1 MESIKTP
8 SDDFN
13 FSDLVLTSP
22 ITMNSGT
29 HFIKYKFNDNQ
40 FYLQPPKS
48 LLKQNITKGQ
58 RRMFCDLL
66 FTNEND
72 EFLRWI
78 ENLEEYSK
86 KYIFDNRNNW
96 FESELTEDDIEISFT
111 PILKSYKGG
120 KFYML
125 RTLIPTYLGTINLK
139 IYDENENNIE
149 IDQIKENDNV
159 MTALEFKGIK
169 CSPRSF
175 QVEIELKQLLLLN
188 KENIFDQCILN
199 KPSLVK
205 KKIDTQ
211 EENVE
216 NVLEENI
223 KIEVETKDDL
233 EETKEESYPIEQS
246 NLEKEV
252 QEESLSNEQVKED
265 IVQEAKEEEKLEE
278 EEEDVVDVEEK
289 EEEGEKSKEDLENL
303 NFDEPEEIELPLE
316 EVLEGEVVSIKKP
329 NTIYYEMYKEAL
341 KKAKMAKDLALTSYL
356 EAKRIKN
363 QYMLEDLEDS
373 DLEDDTFNSLDD

>member
-29 HFIKYKFNDNQ
+29 HFIKYKLNDNQ

-48 LLKQNITKGQ
+48 LLKQNISKGQ

-86 KYIFDNRNNW
+86 KYIYDNRNNW

-205 KKIDTQ
+205 KKIDSP

-252 QEESLSNEQVKED
+252 QEESLSNEEVKED
-265 IVQEAKEEEKLEE
+265 IVQKAEE
-278 EEEDVVDVEEK
+278 EEEKSEEDIVDVEEK

-373 DLEDDTFNSLDD
+373 DLEDDTFNSIND

>member
-252 QEESLSNEQVKED
+252 QEESLSNEEVKED
-265 IVQEAKEEEKLEE
+265 IVQEAEEEEKLEE

-373 DLEDDTFNSLDD
+373 DLEDDTFNSLND

>member
-125 RTLIPTYLGTINLK
+125 RSLIPSYLGTINLK
-139 IYDENENNIE
+139 IYDENVNNIE

-188 KENIFDQCILN
+188 KDNIFDQCILN

-205 KKIDTQ
+205 NKIDSQ
-211 EENVE
+211 EEDEE

-223 KIEVETKDDL
+223 KIEVDTKDDL

-246 NLEKEV
+246 NQEKEMK
-252 QEESLSNEQVKED
+252 EDSLSNEEVKED
-265 IVQEAKEEEKLEE
+265 IVQEE

-373 DLEDDTFNSLDD
+373 DLEDDTFNSLND

>member
-72 EFLRWI
+72 EFLRWV

-216 NVLEENI
+216 NILEENI
-223 KIEVETKDDL
+223 KIEVDTKDDL
-233 EETKEESYPIEQS
+233 EETKEELYPIEQS

-252 QEESLSNEQVKED
+252 QEESLSNEEVKED
-265 IVQEAKEEEKLEE
+265 IVQVAEEEEKLE

-373 DLEDDTFNSLDD
+373 DLEDDTFNSLND

>member
-13 FSDLVLTSP
+13 FSDLILTSP

-216 NVLEENI
+216 NILEENI
-223 KIEVETKDDL
+223 KIEVDTKDDL
-233 EETKEESYPIEQS
+233 EETKEELYPIEQS

-252 QEESLSNEQVKED
+252 QEESLSNEEVKED
-265 IVQEAKEEEKLEE
+265 IVQVAEEEEKLEE

-373 DLEDDTFNSLDD
+373 DLEDDTFNSLND

>member
-8 SDDFN
+8 SDNFN

-40 FYLQPPKS
+40 FYLQPPKC

-58 RRMFCDLL
+58 KRMFCDLL

-72 EFLRWI
+72 EFIRWI
-78 ENLEEYSK
+78 ENLEDYSK
-86 KYIFDNRNNW
+86 KIIFDNRNNW

-111 PILKSYKGG
+111 PILKSYRGG
-120 KFYML
+120 KFYIL
-125 RTLIPTYLGTINLK
+125 RSLVSSYLGTINLK
-139 IYDENENNIE
+139 IYDEDENNIE
-149 IDQIKENDNV
+149 IDQIKEDDNII
-159 MTALEFKGIK
+159 TALEIKGIK
-169 CSPRSF
+169 CSPRAF
-175 QVEIELKQLLLLN
+175 QVEIELKQLLLLK

-205 KKIDTQ
+205 KKIESQ
-211 EENVE
+211 EDNVD

-223 KIEVETKDDL
+223 KIEI
-233 EETKEESYPIEQS
+233 ETKEDLDDTRDESEYIEEIS
-246 NLEKEV
+246 LEKG
-252 QEESLSNEQVKED
+252 
-265 IVQEAKEEEKLEE
+265 EEEK
-278 EEEDVVDVEEK
+278 
-289 EEEGEKSKEDLENL
+289 EKSKGDLENL

-316 EVLEGEVVSIKKP
+316 EISEEVVSIKKP

-373 DLEDDTFNSLDD
+373 DLEDDTFDSLND

>member
-72 EFLRWI
+72 EFLRWV

-216 NVLEENI
+216 NILEENI
-223 KIEVETKDDL
+223 KIEVDTKDDL
-233 EETKEESYPIEQS
+233 EETKEELYPIEQS

-252 QEESLSNEQVKED
+252 QEESLSNEEVKED
-265 IVQEAKEEEKLEE
+265 IVQEAEEEEKLE

-373 DLEDDTFNSLDD
+373 DLEDDTFNSLND

>member
-252 QEESLSNEQVKED
+252 QEESLSNEEVKED

-373 DLEDDTFNSLDD
+373 DLEDDTFNSIND

>member
-72 EFLRWI
+72 EFLRWV

-216 NVLEENI
+216 NILEENI
-223 KIEVETKDDL
+223 KIEVDTKDDL
-233 EETKEESYPIEQS
+233 EETKEELYPIEQS

-252 QEESLSNEQVKED
+252 QEESLSNEEVKED
-265 IVQEAKEEEKLEE
+265 IVQVAEEEEKLEE

-373 DLEDDTFNSLDD
+373 DLEDDTFNSLND

>member
-13 FSDLVLTSP
+13 FSDLVLTTP

-252 QEESLSNEQVKED
+252 QEESLSNEEVKED
-265 IVQEAKEEEKLEE
+265 IVQEAEEEEKLEE

-373 DLEDDTFNSLDD
+373 DLEDDTFNSLND

>member
-1 MESIKTP
+1 
-8 SDDFN
+8 
-13 FSDLVLTSP
+13 
-22 ITMNSGT
+22 
-29 HFIKYKFNDNQ
+29 
-40 FYLQPPKS
+40 
-48 LLKQNITKGQ
+48 
-58 RRMFCDLL
+58 
-66 FTNEND
+66 
-72 EFLRWI
+72 
-78 ENLEEYSK
+78 
-86 KYIFDNRNNW
+86 
-96 FESELTEDDIEISFT
+96 
-111 PILKSYKGG
+111 
-120 KFYML
+120 ML

-252 QEESLSNEQVKED
+252 QEESLSNEEVKED

>member
-205 KKIDTQ
+205 NKIDSQ

-216 NVLEENI
+216 NILEENI

-246 NLEKEV
+246 NQEKEV
-252 QEESLSNEQVKED
+252 KEESLSNEVVKED
-265 IVQEAKEEEKLEE
+265 IVQEAEEE

-373 DLEDDTFNSLDD
+373 DLEDDTFNSLND

>member
-125 RTLIPTYLGTINLK
+125 RSLIPSYLGTINLK
-139 IYDENENNIE
+139 IYNENENNIE

-188 KENIFDQCILN
+188 KDNIFDQCILN

-205 KKIDTQ
+205 KKIDSQ
-211 EENVE
+211 EEDEE

-223 KIEVETKDDL
+223 KIEVDTKDDL

-246 NLEKEV
+246 NQEKEMK
-252 QEESLSNEQVKED
+252 EDSLSNEEVKED
-265 IVQEAKEEEKLEE
+265 IVQEE

-373 DLEDDTFNSLDD
+373 DLEDDTFNSLND

>member
-29 HFIKYKFNDNQ
+29 HFIKYKLNDNQ

-86 KYIFDNRNNW
+86 KYIYDNRNNW

-205 KKIDTQ
+205 KKIDSP

-252 QEESLSNEQVKED
+252 QEELLSNEEVKED
-265 IVQEAKEEEKLEE
+265 IVQKAEE
-278 EEEDVVDVEEK
+278 EEEEKSEEDIVDVEEK

-373 DLEDDTFNSLDD
+373 DLEDDTFNSIND

>member
-125 RTLIPTYLGTINLK
+125 RSLIPSYLGTINLK

-188 KENIFDQCILN
+188 KDNIFDQCILN

-205 KKIDTQ
+205 KKIDSQ
-211 EENVE
+211 EEDEE

-223 KIEVETKDDL
+223 KIEVDTKDDL

-246 NLEKEV
+246 NQEKEMK
-252 QEESLSNEQVKED
+252 EDSLSNEEVKED
-265 IVQEAKEEEKLEE
+265 IVQEE

-373 DLEDDTFNSLDD
+373 DLEDDTFNSLND

>member
-216 NVLEENI
+216 NILEENI
-223 KIEVETKDDL
+223 KIEVDTKDDL
-233 EETKEESYPIEQS
+233 EETKEELYPIEQS

-252 QEESLSNEQVKED
+252 QEESLSNEEVKED
-265 IVQEAKEEEKLEE
+265 IVQVAEEEEKLEE

-373 DLEDDTFNSLDD
+373 DLEDDTFNSLND

>member
-29 HFIKYKFNDNQ
+29 HFIKYKLNDNQ

-125 RTLIPTYLGTINLK
+125 RTLIPSYLGTINLK

-188 KENIFDQCILN
+188 KDNIFDQCILN

-205 KKIDTQ
+205 KKIDSQ
-211 EENVE
+211 EENEE
-216 NVLEENI
+216 NILEENI
-223 KIEVETKDDL
+223 KIEVDTKDDL
-233 EETKEESYPIEQS
+233 EVTKEESYPIEQS
-246 NLEKEV
+246 NQEKEV
-252 QEESLSNEQVKED
+252 QEESLSNEEVKED
-265 IVQEAKEEEKLEE
+265 IVQEE
-278 EEEDVVDVEEK
+278 EEEDDDEEDD
-289 EEEGEKSKEDLENL
+289 EEGEKSKEDLENL

-373 DLEDDTFNSLDD
+373 DLEDDIFNSLND

>member
-1 MESIKTP
+1 
-8 SDDFN
+8 
-13 FSDLVLTSP
+13 
-22 ITMNSGT
+22 
-29 HFIKYKFNDNQ
+29 
-40 FYLQPPKS
+40 
-48 LLKQNITKGQ
+48 
-58 RRMFCDLL
+58 MFCDLL

-216 NVLEENI
+216 NILEENI
-223 KIEVETKDDL
+223 KIEVDTKDDL
-233 EETKEESYPIEQS
+233 EETKEELYPIEQS

-252 QEESLSNEQVKED
+252 QEESLSNEEVKED
-265 IVQEAKEEEKLEE
+265 IVQVAEEEEKLE

-373 DLEDDTFNSLDD
+373 DLEDDTFNSLND

>member
-29 HFIKYKFNDNQ
+29 HFIKYKLNDNQ

-205 KKIDTQ
+205 KKIDSP

-252 QEESLSNEQVKED
+252 QEESLSNEEVKED
-265 IVQEAKEEEKLEE
+265 IVQKAEE
-278 EEEDVVDVEEK
+278 EEEKSEEDIVDVEEK

-373 DLEDDTFNSLDD
+373 DLEDDTFNSIND

>member
-246 NLEKEV
+246 NIEKEV
-252 QEESLSNEQVKED
+252 QEESLSNEEVKED
-265 IVQEAKEEEKLEE
+265 IVQEAEEEEKL

-373 DLEDDTFNSLDD
+373 DLEDDTFNSIND

>member
-252 QEESLSNEQVKED
+252 QEESLSNEEVKED
-265 IVQEAKEEEKLEE
+265 IVQEAKEEEKSEE

>member
-29 HFIKYKFNDNQ
+29 HFIKYKLNDNQ

-205 KKIDTQ
+205 KKIDSP

-252 QEESLSNEQVKED
+252 QEESLSNEEVKED
-265 IVQEAKEEEKLEE
+265 IVQKAEE
-278 EEEDVVDVEEK
+278 EEEEEKSEEDIVDVEEK

-373 DLEDDTFNSLDD
+373 DLEDDTFNSIND

>member
-278 EEEDVVDVEEK
+278 EDVVDVEEK

>member
-125 RTLIPTYLGTINLK
+125 RSLIPSYLGTINLK

-188 KENIFDQCILN
+188 KDNIFDQCILN

-205 KKIDTQ
+205 KKIDSQ
-211 EENVE
+211 EEDEE

-223 KIEVETKDDL
+223 KIEVDTKDDL

-246 NLEKEV
+246 NQEKEMK
-252 QEESLSNEQVKED
+252 EDSLSNEEVKED
-265 IVQEAKEEEKLEE
+265 IVQE

-373 DLEDDTFNSLDD
+373 DLEDDTFNSLND

>member
-246 NLEKEV
+246 NIEKEV
-252 QEESLSNEQVKED
+252 QEESLSNEEVKED
-265 IVQEAKEEEKLEE
+265 IVQEAEEEEKL

-373 DLEDDTFNSLDD
+373 DLEDDTFNSLID

>member
-175 QVEIELKQLLLLN
+175 QVEIELKQLLL
-188 KENIFDQCILN
+188 
-199 KPSLVK
+199 SL
-205 KKIDTQ
+205 IH
-211 EENVE
+211 
-216 NVLEENI
+216 I
-223 KIEVETKDDL
+223 
-233 EETKEESYPIEQS
+233 
-246 NLEKEV
+246 
-252 QEESLSNEQVKED
+252 
-265 IVQEAKEEEKLEE
+265 
-278 EEEDVVDVEEK
+278 
-289 EEEGEKSKEDLENL
+289 
-303 NFDEPEEIELPLE
+303 
-316 EVLEGEVVSIKKP
+316 
-329 NTIYYEMYKEAL
+329 
-341 KKAKMAKDLALTSYL
+341 
-356 EAKRIKN
+356 
-363 QYMLEDLEDS
+363 
-373 DLEDDTFNSLDD
+373 

>member
-1 MESIKTP
+1 MESIKTL

-125 RTLIPTYLGTINLK
+125 RSLIPSYLGTINLK
-139 IYDENENNIE
+139 IYNENENNIE

-169 CSPRSF
+169 FSPRSF

-188 KENIFDQCILN
+188 KDNIFDQCILN

-205 KKIDTQ
+205 KKIDSQ
-211 EENVE
+211 EEDEE

-223 KIEVETKDDL
+223 KIEVDTKDDL

-246 NLEKEV
+246 NQEKEMK
-252 QEESLSNEQVKED
+252 EDSLSNEEVKED
-265 IVQEAKEEEKLEE
+265 IVQEE

-373 DLEDDTFNSLDD
+373 DLEDDTFNSLND